1 MNHFVLSKR
10 SLTLFST
17 ISTVKVSI
25 NVGEVLWLKL
35 GISINSWGLFGVLI
49 KKAFLPVG
57 EYNLSSVGP
66 NKPKVGIPVAADK
79 CIKPESFQIKIFDYE
94 NTAAVDKIGLPI

>member
-25 NVGEVLWLKL
+25 NVGEVL
-35 GISINSWGLFGVLI
+35 
-49 KKAFLPVG
+49 
-57 EYNLSSVGP
+57 
-66 NKPKVGIPVAADK
+66 
-79 CIKPESFQIKIFDYE
+79 
-94 NTAAVDKIGLPI
+94 